1 MLKNETLSDMKSIKK
16 FNPATGALLFQIPF
30 ATPQAIQE
38 GLNKAQAAQKT
49 WANTKLKHRLQ
60 VLEKVE
66 RLIRLESDQL
76 IHTLSL
82 EVGKPQAEALQGD
95 ILSALAGIQH
105 VIQHA
110 TKLNPQIKVSFKS
123 LMLGR
128 VFKEVSVPYGVVS
141 VISPWNYPIGTPT
154 PAIANALLAGN
165 AVAFKPSEKTPK
177 SGELLARLFQDALH
191 AHGFSADLVQLF
203 QGDGSVGNALVH
215 APETSFVFFT
225 GSEAVGRQI
234 QVSCAK
240 RNIPCSLELGGS
252 DAMVILPSAERYSLD
267 AVVAHAILG
276 RYANAG
282 QTCAAIKKL
291 YVPTNLLPIV
301 QELLVAKLS
310 QLRVGDPFDPSTH
323 LGPVID
329 TAQQT
334 LINAQWQDAL
344 DKGITPIYGQATQV
358 DEANEAHASFLTPM
372 LVINPPKDARIV
384 TEEVFGPILPVLT
397 YDDLNH
403 VIEEINASP
412 YGLGV
417 SIFGKPKQAEWL
429 GKQLDVANIGINDL
443 HFMFYAFPHVAWRGF
458 KQSGPGFRN
467 GSEGIL
473 QFSQIKTFGKAF
485 LFDWLPFTQKGVV
498 LFSQGDNSLHDSKAL
513 LESIGKGRW
522 WDFFSPKLF
531 GFISKN
537 QGSSKL

>member
-1 MLKNETLSDMKSIKK
+1 MSTSKTLPELTSIKK
-16 FNPATGALLFQIPF
+16 FNPATGALLFQIAF
-30 ATPQAIQE
+30 STEKEIKT
-38 GLNKAQAAQKT
+38 GLAKAQIAQVH
-49 WANTKLKHRLQ
+49 WRNAKLKDRLH

-66 RLIRLESDQL
+66 HLIRLEAERL
-76 IHTLSL
+76 IDTLSL
-82 EVGKPQAEALQGD
+82 EVGKPQAEALQSD
-95 ILSALAGIQH
+95 LLSALAGIQH
-105 VIQHA
+105 VIHHA
-110 TKLNPQIKVSFKS
+110 SKLKPQIKLSFKS

-128 VFKEVSVPYGVVS
+128 VFKEVRVPYGVVTI
-141 VISPWNYPIGTPT
+141 ISPWNYPIGTPSS
-154 PAIANALLAGN
+154 AIANALLAGN

-177 SGELLARLFQDALH
+177 SGELLASLFQDALE
-191 AHGFSADLVQLF
+191 AYGFSADLVQLF
-203 QGDGSVGNALVH
+203 QGDGSVGEALVL

-225 GSEAVGRQI
+225 GSVAVGRQI
-234 QVSCAK
+234 QITCAE

-291 YVPTNLLPIV
+291 YVPTNLLPVV

-329 TAQQT
+329 RTQHALLT
-334 LINAQWQDAL
+334 AQWQDAL
-344 DKGITPIYGQATQV
+344 DKGITPIYGQAPQV
-358 DEANEAHASFLTPM
+358 EEANEAHASFFTPTM
-372 LVINPPKDARIV
+372 VINPPKDARIV
-384 TEEVFGPILPVLT
+384 TEEVFGPILPVFT
-397 YDDLNH
+397 YDDLTQ
-403 VIEEINASP
+403 VVEEINASP

-429 GKQLDVANIGINDL
+429 GKQLDVANIAINDL
-443 HFMFYAFPHVAWRGF
+443 HFMFYTFPHIAWRGL
-458 KQSGPGFRN
+458 KQSGPGCRN
-467 GSEGIL
+467 GAEGIL
-473 QFSQIKTFGKAF
+473 QFSQVKTFGKAF

-498 LFSQGDNSLHDSKAL
+498 LFNQGDNTLHDSKAL

-522 WDFFSPKLF
+522 WDFFNPKLF
-531 GFISKN
+531 GFIRKN
-537 QGSSKL
+537 QGHTKL